1 VFWYFRYRRMIEPT
15 PIPRAPRRQPLRFLP
30 HAMLFTACVLL
41 VNGLFG
47 ERGLTETIRA
57 RRAYAASVVELN
69 GLKRENAVLRDLARR
84 LRTDPATI
92 EGVARGDLGLV
103 REGEIL
109 VTIHDAR

>member
-1 VFWYFRYRRMIEPT
+1 MT
-15 PIPRAPRRQPLRFLP
+15 DTDPISRAQRRQPRRLWS

-57 RRAYAASVVELN
+57 RKAYTESMRELDQ
-69 GLKRENAVLRDLARR
+69 LKRENASLRDMARR

-92 EGVARGDLGLV
+92 EAIARGQFGLV

-109 VTIHDAR
+109 VTIRDAR

>member
-1 VFWYFRYRRMIEPT
+1 MTDT
-15 PIPRAPRRQPLRFLP
+15 PSSPRVIRRQSRRFLS

-57 RRAYAASVVELN
+57 NRAYAASIRELDQ
-69 GLKRENAVLRDLARR
+69 LKRENATLRDLARR

-92 EGVARGDLGLV
+92 EGVAREQLGLV
-103 REGEIL
+103 RDGEIL
-109 VTIHDAR
+109 VTIRDTK

>member
-1 VFWYFRYRRMIEPT
+1 VFWYFRYRRMIETAPF
-15 PIPRAPRRQPLRFLP
+15 PRATRRQPLRYLP

-57 RRAYAASVVELN
+57 RRAYAASIVELN
-69 GLKRENAVLRDLARR
+69 ELKRKNADLRDLARR

-92 EGVARGDLGLV
+92 EDVARGDLGLV

-109 VTIHDAR
+109 ITIRDTK